1 MKGIAVFALI
11 ILLLLSGGA
20 AISSQQ
26 TGVIT
31 AVSLIT
37 WLDAPDPPLILDVR
51 GRRAYLSGTLPGAF
65 DAGSD
70 PLGYLPDHSGD
81 PVVLLAPEMCDS
93 AMIESWRTRLADAGH
108 EVWLLSGGMAAW
120 VAAGGEVEIPETSYA
135 QPGRA
140 PFLIPR
146 GLCER
151 GEPAQ
156 VFE

>member
-1 MKGIAVFALI
+1 MKGASVLALTV
-11 ILLLLSGGA
+11 LFLLSGGA
-20 AISSQQ
+20 AFSSQK
-26 TGVIT
+26 VESIT
-31 AVSLIT
+31 AASLIN

-51 GRRAYLSGTLPGAF
+51 GRHAYLSGTLPGAF

-81 PVVLLAPEMCDS
+81 PVVLLASETLDP
-93 AMIESWRTRLADAGH
+93 ALIESWRTRLVDAGH
-108 EVWLLSGGMAAW
+108 AVWLLSGGMSAW
-120 VAAGGEVEIPETSYA
+120 VDAGGEIEKPETSYA

>member
-1 MKGIAVFALI
+1 MKSIAVAAFT
-11 ILLLLSGGA
+11 ILLLLSGVS
-20 AISSQQ
+20 AISSQKIRP
-26 TGVIT
+26 VT
-31 AVSLIT
+31 AASLII

-70 PLGYLPDHSGD
+70 PLGYLPDHGGD
-81 PVVLLAPEMCDS
+81 PVVLLIPGMFDPAR
-93 AMIESWRTRLADAGH
+93 IESWRARLADAGH
-108 EVWLLSGGMAAW
+108 EVWLLTGGMAAW
-120 VAAGGEVEIPETSYA
+120 VAAGGEVETPETSYA
-135 QPGRA
+135 HPGRA